1 MIRILAAD
9 DHPIFR
15 NGIRHIIEEE
25 NGMVLEDEA
34 ASGKEVLS
42 LLGRKHYDILV
53 LDIEMPDMNGLEV
66 LKQVKLLY
74 PALPVLVLSFYSEE
88 QYAIRALKLGASG
101 YLAKES
107 AAANFVVAVEKIVSG
122 KKYITD
128 AVAQHLSEH
137 FDKNP
142 GDNPHQQLSDREYQV
157 FFMIAEGRPVADISS
172 ALNLSPK
179 TISTYKKRICEKLNL
194 QNDAQIVRYAMQK
207 GIVR

>member
-25 NGMVLEDEA
+25 SGLVLEDEA
-34 ASGKEVLS
+34 SSGKEVFK
-42 LLGRKHYDILV
+42 LLAKKTYDILV

-74 PALPVLVLSFYSEE
+74 PTLPVLILSFYSEE
-88 QYAIRALKLGASG
+88 QYAFRALKLGASG
-101 YLAKES
+101 YLTKES
-107 AAANFVVAVEKIVSG
+107 AAANLVLAVEKIVSG

-128 AVAQHLSEH
+128 NVAQYLSEH
-137 FDKNP
+137 FDKSAD
-142 GDNPHQQLSDREYQV
+142 GDPHLQLSDREYQV
-157 FFMIAEGRPVADISS
+157 FFMIAEGRPAVEISS
-172 ALNLSPK
+172 ILNLSPK

-207 GIVR
+207 GIIH